1 MISNNAGKLVSEKT
15 GSEKKM
21 QKIKSFIYSFT
32 QHLFTEQ
39 LCGKHCY
46 TCLRESS
53 LGQDLLAAGLW

>member
-1 MISNNAGKLVSEKT
+1 
-15 GSEKKM
+15 M

-53 LGQDLLAAGLW
+53 LGQDQLAAGLW